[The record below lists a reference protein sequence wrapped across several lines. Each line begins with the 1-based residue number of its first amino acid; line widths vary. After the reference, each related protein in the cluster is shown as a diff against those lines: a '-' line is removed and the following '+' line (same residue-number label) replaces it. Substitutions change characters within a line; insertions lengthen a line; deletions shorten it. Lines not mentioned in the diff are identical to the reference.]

1 MFRVDIGMDLG
12 TSSIAIYMRDKGIVI
27 RQPSVIAVE
36 RKTRKIIAV
45 GAKAKRMTGRTLE
58 GIDVISPI
66 RRGVIS
72 DYTMAERMIRAF
84 YKNAL
89 KRKKIWGRPN
99 VCVTVPMGIT
109 EVQKRA
115 VEDAITRTGARNMF
129 LIEYPLAAAL
139 GAGIDIMETKGRLVI
154 DIGGGTTDVAM
165 ISAGSIACGESV
177 PIAGDDFTDA
187 IIRYV
192 RRKYN
197 VELGPLSA
205 EDGKIEVASVI
216 QRANDNFY
224 EVKGK
229 NLVNGLPA
237 RVELSGN
244 ETAEALEEITGQL
257 LDCISHV
264 IETAPPELAGDATIS
279 GILLSGGG
287 SRLSGLAKRIEK
299 HTGIHVIQAD
309 EPENAAA
316 AGAGHAGELIMVR
329 EEENRSEND

>member
-1 MFRVDIGMDLG
+1 MYRVDIGMDLG

-36 RKTRKIIAV
+36 NKTRKIIAV
-45 GAKAKRMTGRTLE
+45 GSKAKRMTGRTLE

-89 KRKKIWGRPN
+89 KRKKVWGRPN
-99 VCVTVPMGIT
+99 ICVTVPMGIS

-115 VEDAITRTGARNMF
+115 VEDAITRTGARNIF
-129 LIEYPLAAAL
+129 LLEYPLAAAL
-139 GAGIDIMETKGRLVI
+139 GAGVDIMETSGRLVI

-165 ISAGSIACGESV
+165 ISGGSIACGTSL
-177 PIAGDDFTDA
+177 PIAGEDFTDA
-187 IIRYV
+187 LIRYV

-197 VELGPLSA
+197 VEMGSLSA

-216 QRANDNFY
+216 RRNHDQQY

-229 NLVNGLPA
+229 NLVSGLPA
-237 RVELSGN
+237 RVELTAN
-244 ETAEALEEITGQL
+244 ETAEALEEIMGQL
-257 LDCISHV
+257 LDSISQV
-264 IETAPPELAGDATIS
+264 IETSPPELLGDAS
-279 GILLSGGG
+279 AAGIILSGGG
-287 SRLSGLAKRIEK
+287 SRLSGMARRIEK
-299 HTGIHVIQAD
+299 HTGIKVIPAD

-316 AGAGHAGELIMVR
+316 AGAGKAGELIMVR
-329 EEENRSEND
+329 EEEKRPENE

>member
-115 VEDAITRTGARNMF
+115 VPRMNGVT
-129 LIEYPLAAAL
+129 
-139 GAGIDIMETKGRLVI
+139 
-154 DIGGGTTDVAM
+154 
-165 ISAGSIACGESV
+165 
-177 PIAGDDFTDA
+177 FT
-187 IIRYV
+187 
-192 RRKYN
+192 N
-197 VELGPLSA
+197 
-205 EDGKIEVASVI
+205 
-216 QRANDNFY
+216 N
-224 EVKGK
+224 
-229 NLVNGLPA
+229 
-237 RVELSGN
+237 
-244 ETAEALEEITGQL
+244 
-257 LDCISHV
+257 
-264 IETAPPELAGDATIS
+264 
-279 GILLSGGG
+279 G
-287 SRLSGLAKRIEK
+287 SRVSHFLFLPTKSLK
-299 HTGIHVIQAD
+299 TLVFCLFLYY
-309 EPENAAA
+309 NYT
-316 AGAGHAGELIMVR
+316 
-329 EEENRSEND
+329 